1 MSAATDTQVDSAQQ
15 WDTLQRVILP
25 NASQMDT
32 VPLYM
37 DMGTATGIQLPTVG
51 SGDGKKARAQSFSS
65 STKEAHVEDFL
76 SRSSTKVRS
85 GERVSFGSY
94 FNAFPASY
102 WRRWTSVDT
111 VRLQVRTQGAG
122 SVIVYKSNAR
132 GSLQRVDTRRVE
144 GAAENTFELSLAPFG
159 DGGWYW
165 FDLVAGSEPLVM
177 VDAEWQG
184 PAVESTPGSVTLQI
198 TTLNKTDFCLN
209 NLRLLAENPDALK
222 HVQEILLV
230 DQGTQKVEDADGFA
244 EVRESLGGK
253 LRIINQSN
261 LGGSGGFARGM
272 FEAVENG
279 SDYVLL
285 MDDDIVVEP
294 ESIIRLLTF
303 ADRCKTPTIVG
314 GHMFDLYN
322 RTVLH
327 TFGEVVNP
335 YRFQPSL
342 PSEDMVLGH
351 DFLSSNL
358 RQTSWLHRRCDVDYN
373 GWWMCLI
380 PTSVIREIGLSLPL
394 FIKWDDSE
402 YGLRAK
408 AHGFPTVSLPGSAVW
423 HVSWIDKDDL
433 VGWQAYFHARN
444 RIVAALLHSPYEH
457 GGRVVRESQYADIK
471 HLVSMQYATAHGRG
485 WALEDVLKGP
495 TDLPDLL
502 PSKLSEIR

>member
-1 MSAATDTQVDSAQQ
+1 MSAPTDTQVESAQQ

-85 GERVSFGSY
+85 GERVSFGTY

-102 WRRWTSVDT
+102 SRRWTTVDK
-111 VRLQVRTQGAG
+111 VRLHVRTQGAG

-132 GSLQRVDTRRVE
+132 GSLQRVDTRRVD
-144 GAAENTFELSLAPFG
+144 GSAESTFELSLAPFG

-165 FDLVAGSEPLVM
+165 FDLLAGTEPLIM
-177 VDAEWQG
+177 LDAEWQG
-184 PAVESTPGSVTLQI
+184 AAVEAKPGSVTLQI

-209 NLRLLAENPDALK
+209 NLSLLAESAEALE
-222 HVQEILLV
+222 HVQEILIV
-230 DQGTQKVEDADGFA
+230 DQGTQKLSDAPGFEA
-244 EVRESLGGK
+244 AKESLNGK

-294 ESIIRLLTF
+294 ESIIRLL
-303 ADRCKTPTIVG
+303 
-314 GHMFDLYN
+314 
-322 RTVLH
+322 
-327 TFGEVVNP
+327 
-335 YRFQPSL
+335 
-342 PSEDMVLGH
+342 
-351 DFLSSNL
+351 
-358 RQTSWLHRRCDVDYN
+358 
-373 GWWMCLI
+373 
-380 PTSVIREIGLSLPL
+380 
-394 FIKWDDSE
+394 
-402 YGLRAK
+402 
-408 AHGFPTVSLPGSAVW
+408 
-423 HVSWIDKDDL
+423 
-433 VGWQAYFHARN
+433 
-444 RIVAALLHSPYEH
+444 
-457 GGRVVRESQYADIK
+457 
-471 HLVSMQYATAHGRG
+471 
-485 WALEDVLKGP
+485 
-495 TDLPDLL
+495 
-502 PSKLSEIR
+502 